1 MERLNNSAFLVSP
14 MSSTDSP
21 CIDYCVYNYE
31 EDCCEGCGRNLLE
44 ISDWSKYS
52 ECEKAAITETC
63 SIRLEKI
70 TMTKFE
76 KKVTSTINKINTG
89 SPTEKRKAWMDVIS
103 EREVA
108 IEVLKRLTPEAKDQL
123 TEAIRS
129 AGTR

>member
-44 ISDWSKYS
+44 ISVWGKYS
-52 ECEKAAITETC
+52 EDEKAAITKTR

-89 SPTEKRKAWMDVIS
+89 CPTEKRKAWMEVIS

-108 IEVLKRLTPEAKDQL
+108 IEVLKRLTPEMKDEL